1 MEGSFA
7 AAANHHGFKRA
18 RWRRLHNQR
27 IQDYLIA
34 ACQNIRIFMRNG
46 RLKPAAAMAA
56 VENDPVTAF
65 YALVVLAQHPS
76 NFRTISTQN
85 CWQSLAN
92 PGVSLGPI
100 TLLMQRTLNEEKG
113 VEQQPRKGGVAA
125 RSRKYRA
132 ASLFRADG
140 VVAHT
145 PVFQNAI
152 RKYGW

>member
-34 ACQNIRIFMRNG
+34 ACQNIRIFMRHG

-56 VENDPVTAF
+56 VENQRATTF

-76 NFRTISTQN
+76 NFRDHFEAEL
-85 CWQSLAN
+85 LA
-92 PGVSLGPI
+92 VA
-100 TLLMQRTLNEEKG
+100 RE
-113 VEQQPRKGGVAA
+113 PRCIA
-125 RSRKYRA
+125 RSNNF
-132 ASLFRADG
+132 L
-140 VVAHT
+140 
-145 PVFQNAI
+145 NATNS
-152 RKYGW
+152 